1 MKTNNTRLRKIVHF
15 SDLYIASNLKS
26 TSYNYVELIALYYIR
41 KKETTSQ
48 EMLVKLL
55 LVDKS
60 SITKMLNRFEK
71 EGLITRTPDPLD
83 MRYRIIVATK
93 KLVETELSSPYFEDE
108 FYAHMLEDCTPE
120 EVELFYNIM
129 TRMYYKAK
137 RAYRDNFTSIKHLD
151 LTTTDIPE

>member
-137 RAYRDNFTSIKHLD
+137 RAYRDNFNSIKHLD